1 MAQQW
6 VKVPG
11 DRPYYWNL
19 QTQETSW
26 SEPKGE
32 EVVWVVQRTAEGG
45 MYYWNKKTD
54 ETTWDTPFVPSTT
67 QRKNMARRGLRG
79 ASDEEND
86 SAFANTAAVEG
97 STRLGWK
104 AHQTPEGFAYR
115 ATPEVNEPLA
125 SWPFM
130 EGGRAV
136 LAHESGATGTIEP
149 SPMMVVHALKP
160 SNPAGSMVSFED
172 GRMMMKLPSC
182 MGGATLVPMQG
193 SAAKLKALVKG
204 KAGPTVEAADH
215 LGSRWSVKGSAASAD
230 GGMLAQSGM
239 WDINRLQEL
248 NCKFVDSSALKK
260 KGPLNMTKLQIEAI
274 KTLDGISASFLPGCL
289 GDSLPFSCAAEQNAY
304 FEQASIDAASKRMQY
319 MRSRGLVAASVRVAA
334 KLLSYSW
341 TPGIVSSDWKPYM
354 RPKTLQPWRVKTGGK
369 LPSIFGTA
377 GETPWWEQPGAGAGP
392 GAGPAARGP
401 PPEMGKAK
409 ADALSAAVLLQ
420 SVRNTVLD
428 ILGADMIED
437 DTSLFH
443 AGVNAIKPVSIRDN
457 LQALAPDDLMAFPE
471 YHHEL
476 TTGFEPP
483 APSQEAALAKA
494 GEKAAAGESEKGC
507 RATATRIR
515 SSASSFYTL
524 MGSTAAD
531 YSTMALNIPQ
541 GGAGRGPGLSASPF
555 TAALG

>member
-1 MAQQW
+1 MVQQW

-11 DRPYYWNL
+11 DKPYYWNL
-19 QTQETSW
+19 ETQETSW
-26 SEPKGE
+26 SEPAGPD
-32 EVVWVVQRTAEGG
+32 VAWVVQRTAEGG

-54 ETTWDTPFVPSTT
+54 ETTWDTPFATSAT
-67 QRKNMARRGLRG
+67 QRKTTGRRAARGT
-79 ASDEEND
+79 SDEEND
-86 SAFANTAAVEG
+86 PWSANAPVG
-97 STRLGWK
+97 QSSTRLGWK

-115 ATPEVNEPLA
+115 ATPDLHEPLS
-125 SWPFM
+125 SWPHM
-130 EGGRAV
+130 EGRAI
-136 LAHESGATGTIEP
+136 LAHETGAGGPIAA
-149 SPMMVVHALKP
+149 SPMMIVHALKP
-160 SNPAGSMVSFED
+160 SNPAGNMVSFTD

-193 SAAKLKALVKG
+193 SAAKLKALAKG
-204 KAGPTVEAADH
+204 KSGPTVEAADH
-215 LGSRWSVKGSAASAD
+215 LGSRWAVKGGSGSSD

-248 NCKFVDSSALKK
+248 NCKFVDPSALKK
-260 KGPLNMTKLQIEAI
+260 RGPLSMTNLQIEAI
-274 KTLDGISASFLPGCL
+274 KTLDGTSASFLPGCL
-289 GDSLPFSCAAEQNAY
+289 GEPLPFSCAAERYAY
-304 FEQASIDAASKRMQY
+304 FEEASIDAATKRMDY
-319 MRSRGLVAASVRVAA
+319 MRSRGLVAASMRVAA

-354 RPKTLQPWRVKTGGK
+354 RPKTLQPWREKTGGK
-369 LPSIFGTA
+369 LPAIGFGAAAAAA
-377 GETPWWEQPGAGAGP
+377 GAPWWEQQAAGGA
-392 GAGPAARGP
+392 AARGP

-409 ADALSAAVLLQ
+409 ADALSAAALLA

-428 ILGADMIED
+428 ILGGDMIED

-443 AGVNAIKPVSIRDN
+443 AGVNAIKPVTIRDN
-457 LQALAPDDLMAFPE
+457 LQALSPVDFTALPD

>member
-1 MAQQW
+1 MVQQQW

-11 DRPYYWNL
+11 ERTYFWNL
-19 QTQETSW
+19 ATQETSW
-26 SEPKGE
+26 SEPAGE
-32 EVVWVVQRTAEGG
+32 DVAWVVQRTAEGG
-45 MYYWNKKTD
+45 MYYWNRKTD
-54 ETTWDTPFVPSTT
+54 EVTWDQPFVVDTFQHKKT
-67 QRKNMARRGLRG
+67 AGRGLRSEEG
-79 ASDEEND
+79 A
-86 SAFANTAAVEG
+86 AP
-97 STRLGWK
+97 TRLGWK
-104 AHQTPEGFAYR
+104 AHQTPEGFAFR
-115 ATPEVNEPLA
+115 ASPEVHEPLS
-125 SWPFM
+125 SWPLL
-130 EGGRAV
+130 EDRAI
-136 LAHESGATGTIEP
+136 LAHEGGPVGKIEP

-160 SNPAGSMVSFED
+160 SNPAGNMVSFAD

-193 SAAKLKALVKG
+193 SAAKLKALTKG
-204 KAGPTVEAADH
+204 KTGPTVEAADH
-215 LGSRWSVKGSAASAD
+215 LSSRYCVKGGTVSDLS

-248 NCKFVDSSALKK
+248 NCHFVDSSSFKRNRA
-260 KGPLNMTKLQIEAI
+260 LNMTNLQMEAI
-274 KTLDGISASFLPGCL
+274 KTLDSISASFIPGCL
-289 GDSLPFSCAAEQNAY
+289 GDALPFSCAAEENAY
-304 FEQASIDAASKRMQY
+304 FEQLSVDAAAKRMKY
-319 MRSRGLVAASVRVAA
+319 MRSRGLVAASIRVAA

-354 RPKTLQPWRVKTGGK
+354 RPKTLQPWREKTGAK
-369 LPSIFGTA
+369 LPAIGLGGA
-377 GETPWWEQPGAGAGP
+377 AQPEVPWWQQPGAGA
-392 GAGPAARGP
+392 APAARGP

-409 ADALSAAVLLQ
+409 ADALSAAALLQ
-420 SVRNTVLD
+420 SLRSTVLD
-428 ILGADMIED
+428 ILGSDGIED

-443 AGVNAIKPVSIRDN
+443 AGVNTIKPVTIRDN
-457 LQALAPDDLMAFPE
+457 LQALAPEDVGASPDYQHA
-471 YHHEL
+471 L

-555 TAALG
+555 TAALGP